1 LVLGGKKVSVEVVV
15 VRVKIVVVWTEA
27 FVYVEVARRKAL
39 EV

>member
-1 LVLGGKKVSVEVVV
+1 LVRGGKKVSVEVVV
-15 VRVKIVVVWTEA
+15 VRVEIVVVWTEA